1 MEMIPL
7 LIGIPAVL
15 AVLFQ
20 VIRNEKARGY
30 VVYAGAGVLMLTTV
44 IFIWRWIADGAQTWT
59 FYPQTE
65 LIDHLMTVGDIV
77 LMCLIIYLSVKY
89 KKILP
94 ILLTVSQTALLLYTE
109 FTAEVVEGPHMMV
122 DWLTILMCIIIAF
135 IGGFICIYTVGYMKG
150 YHAHHTDVQDRQ
162 PFFFSMLF
170 LFLAAM
176 FGLVLSQNLIWI
188 YFFWEIT
195 SVISFLMIGYTRTPE
210 AVGNSF
216 CALWMNLLG
225 GLGFAVAIALMAQI
239 YGTVQLTD
247 VVQIGALLP
256 LMCLALAGMTKS
268 AQLPFSTWLL
278 GAMVAPTPSSA
289 LLHSA
294 TMVKAG
300 VYLLIRISPAL
311 AGNLVGIIVSS
322 IGGFTFI
329 MASMMA
335 IAQHDAKKV
344 LAFSTISNL
353 GLIVG
358 CAGIGAE
365 ETVWAAIFLMIF
377 HSVSKS
383 MLFQSVGAAENTLGS
398 RDIEDM
404 HGLIIRAPKLAYIM
418 GIGIAG
424 MYLAPFGMLISK
436 WVALKAFVD
445 SGNFVLVLFIAYG
458 SATTMLYWT
467 KWLAKL
473 LCYHIPRQKTQDL
486 THRDEYVSMSFHAV
500 SMLLL
505 CLLLPLVAVGVVNP
519 IVRNLFGN
527 STDVLSMSVLTT
539 MAIMLVSIFI
549 VPVVMFF
556 ISRRSHTE
564 LVPIYMNG
572 INEGDNRFFRNSYD
586 EQEHHYLSNWYLRR
600 EFGRGHLRV
609 PSIILAAAVL
619 VLGFCLVIGGV
630 S

>member
-1 MEMIPL
+1 MIPL
-7 LIGIPAVL
+7 LIGIPAAL

-20 VIRNEKARGY
+20 IIRNEKVRGY
-30 VVYAGAGVLMLTTV
+30 IVYAGAGIIMITTV
-44 IFIWRWIADGAQTWT
+44 LFIGTWIRDGAQTWM
-59 FYPQTE
+59 FYPETE
-65 LIDHLMTVGDIV
+65 MIDHLMTVGDIF
-77 LMCLIIYLSVKY
+77 LMCLIIYLSVKHG
-89 KKILP
+89 KVLP
-94 ILLTVSQTALLLYTE
+94 IILSVAQTALVIYTE
-109 FTAEVVEGPHMMV
+109 FTAEVAEGPHMMV
-122 DWLTILMCIIIAF
+122 DWLTILMCVIIAF

-150 YHAHHTDVQDRQ
+150 YHHHHKEVKDRQ

-176 FGLVLSQNLIWI
+176 FGLVLSQNLVWI

-195 SVISFLMIGYTRTPE
+195 SVISFLMIGYTQSDE
-210 AVGNSF
+210 AVNNSF

-225 GLGFAVAIALMAQI
+225 GLGFAVAIALMAQLH
-239 YGTVQLTD
+239 GTLQLLE
-247 VVQIGALLP
+247 VVNIGALLP
-256 LMCLALAGMTKS
+256 LMCLSLAGMTKS

-311 AGNLVGIIVSS
+311 EGNLVGIIVSS

-335 IAQHDAKKV
+335 IAQNDAKKV

-358 CAGIGAE
+358 CSGIGVE
-365 ETVWAAIFLMIF
+365 ETVWAAVFLMVF
-377 HSVSKS
+377 HAVSKS
-383 MLFQSVGAAENTLGS
+383 MLFQSVGATENTLGS

-404 HGLIIRAPKLAYIM
+404 HGLIIRVPKLAYIM

-436 WVALKAFVD
+436 WLALKAFVD
-445 SGNFVLVLFIAYG
+445 SGNVILVLCIAYG
-458 SATTMLYWT
+458 SATTMFYWT

-473 LCYHIPRQKTQDL
+473 LCYHIPRDTVKDVT
-486 THRDEYVSMSFHAV
+486 RKDEYISMSFHAIV
-500 SMLLL
+500 MLLL
-505 CLLLPLVAVGVVNP
+505 CLFLPVVAITVVNP
-519 IVRNLFGN
+519 IVRELFGN
-527 STDVLSMSVLTT
+527 THDVLSMSVLTT

-556 ISRRSHTE
+556 ISRRSHQE

-572 INEGDNRFFRNSYD
+572 INEGDNRFFTNSFGGKD
-586 EQEHHYLSNWYLRR
+586 HLYLSNWYLRF
-600 EFGRGHLRV
+600 EFGRRHLRI
-609 PSIILAAAVL
+609 PSIIVATAVL
-619 VLGFCLVIGGV
+619 VVGFCLVIGGV
-630 S
+630 SW

>member
-1 MEMIPL
+1 
-7 LIGIPAVL
+7 
-15 AVLFQ
+15 
-20 VIRNEKARGY
+20 
-30 VVYAGAGVLMLTTV
+30 
-44 IFIWRWIADGAQTWT
+44 
-59 FYPQTE
+59 
-65 LIDHLMTVGDIV
+65 
-77 LMCLIIYLSVKY
+77 
-89 KKILP
+89 
-94 ILLTVSQTALLLYTE
+94 
-109 FTAEVVEGPHMMV
+109 
-122 DWLTILMCIIIAF
+122 
-135 IGGFICIYTVGYMKG
+135 
-150 YHAHHTDVQDRQ
+150 
-162 PFFFSMLF
+162 MLF

-195 SVISFLMIGYTRTPE
+195 SVISFLMIGYTRTEE
-210 AVGNSF
+210 AVNNSF

-225 GLGFAVAIALMAQI
+225 GLGFAVAIAIMAQI
-239 YGTVQLTD
+239 SGSLQLIH
-247 VVQIGALLP
+247 VVEVGAPLP

-311 AGNLVGIIVSS
+311 EGNLVGIIVSS

-335 IAQHDAKKV
+335 IAQNDAKKV

-358 CAGIGAE
+358 CTGIGAE
-365 ETVWAAIFLMIF
+365 ETVWAAVFLMIF

-404 HGLIIRAPKLAYIM
+404 HGLIIRVPKLAYIM

-445 SGNFVLVLFIAYG
+445 SGNVILVLCIAYG
-458 SATTMLYWT
+458 SATTMFYWT

-473 LCYHIPRQKTQDL
+473 ICYHIPRDKVKDVT
-486 THRDEYVSMSFHAV
+486 RKDEYISMFFHAAT
-500 SMLLL
+500 MLLL
-505 CLLLPLVAVGVVNP
+505 CLLLPVIAETVINP

-527 STDVLSMSVLTT
+527 THDVISMSVLTT

-549 VPVVMFF
+549 VPAVMFF
-556 ISRRSHTE
+556 VSRRSHKE

-572 INEGDNRFFRNSYD
+572 VNNGDNRFFINSFGGQD
-586 EQEHHYLSNWYLRR
+586 HLYLSNWYLRF
-600 EFGRGHLRV
+600 EFGRRHLRI
-609 PSIILAAAVL
+609 PSIIVAAAVL
-619 VLGFCLVIGGV
+619 VVGFCLVIGGV
-630 S
+630 TWL